1 MNYEKIINEVVELAK
16 EVGVYLRDEQKKIS
30 SDIIEKKGKHDFVT
44 YVDKTAE
51 KKIIAQLKNI
61 LPEAGF
67 IAEENSEERIDK
79 NLMWIID
86 PLDGTTNYIH
96 GMSPFAISI
105 GLMENQKM
113 VGGVV
118 YEVGLDECFYA
129 WKGSKAYLNEK
140 EIKVSSTENLED
152 SLLATGFP
160 YYDYSRLEPFME
172 TLSYF
177 IQNTHGVRRLGT
189 AATDLIYVACGRLE
203 GFYEYGLS
211 PWDVAAGAFI
221 VQQAGG
227 QVSDYLGT
235 DNYIF
240 GKEIIATNS
249 GIYNEFLEIVKSKM
263 S

>member
-1 MNYEKIINEVVELAK
+1 MDYQNIIEQVVELSHEIAK
-16 EVGVYLRDEQKKIS
+16 YLKEEQKKIKT
-30 SDIIEKKGKHDFVT
+30 DIIESKGQHDFVT

-51 KKIIAQLKNI
+51 RSIVDRLKQI

-67 IAEENSEERIDK
+67 IVEENSEARVDK
-79 NLMWIID
+79 DLMWIVD

-118 YEVGLDECFYA
+118 HEVGLDECFYA
-129 WKGSKAYLNEK
+129 WENGPAYMNGDEISVSKADKL
-140 EIKVSSTENLED
+140 TD

-160 YYDYSRLEPFME
+160 YYDFSRLEPFMD

-177 IQNTHGVRRLGT
+177 VQNTHGIRRLGT
-189 AATDLIYVACGRLE
+189 AATDLIYVACGRIE
-203 GFYEYGLS
+203 GYYEYALS

-227 QVSDYLGT
+227 IVTDYKGG
-235 DNYIF
+235 DDYIF
-240 GKEIIATNS
+240 GKEIMASNP
-249 GIYNEFLEIVKSKM
+249 GIYDQFLDIIKTKM
-263 S
+263 G

>member
-1 MNYEKIINEVVELAK
+1 MNYENIIKTVVEVAK
-16 EVGVYLRDEQKKIS
+16 EVGVYLRDEQKKIN

-51 KKIIAQLKNI
+51 QKIIAQLKVL

-79 NLMWIID
+79 DLMWIID

-105 GLMENQKM
+105 GLMENNQM

-129 WKGSKAYLNEK
+129 WKESKAYLNGE
-140 EIKVSSTENLED
+140 EISVSKTNSLND

-160 YYDYSRLEPFME
+160 YYDYSRLEPFLE

-203 GFYEYGLS
+203 GYYEYGLS

-227 QVSDYLGT
+227 KVSDYSGSN
-235 DNYIF
+235 NYIF

-249 GIYNEFLEIVKSKM
+249 GIYNAFLEVVMSKM
-263 S
+263 N